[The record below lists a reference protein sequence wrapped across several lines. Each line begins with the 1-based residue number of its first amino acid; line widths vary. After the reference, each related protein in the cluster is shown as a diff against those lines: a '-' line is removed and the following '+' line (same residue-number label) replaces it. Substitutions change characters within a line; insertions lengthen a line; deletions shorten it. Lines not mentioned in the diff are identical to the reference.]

1 MTMKRLKATLLFI
14 FSVIILALII
24 ICFSYKIPNNFDS
37 KLCLYDPATDE
48 KMTTNFK
55 IKENYFFFKE
65 NLTYVYWEN
74 DLGIF
79 SCYVY
84 DDDPIYKK
92 INTKFFSNARTY
104 PLWDSNSKQSD
115 KVKDI
120 IFVQQ
125 YKKEFQITYTGKG
138 SDGQWEYKQ
147 FWGPANTR
155 DEALKVK
162 KNLEDHGAKSNPY
175 LQ

>member
-1 MTMKRLKATLLFI
+1 MGKTLFI
-14 FSVIILALII
+14 QGIISTLKKLIAINSASKIHGFSAIG
-24 ICFSYKIPNNFDS
+24 
-37 KLCLYDPATDE
+37 T
-48 KMTTNFK
+48 
-55 IKENYFFFKE
+55 NYFFFKE

-104 PLWDSNSKQSD
+104 PLWESNSKQSD